1 MENKIK
7 QILSDVTMELVEDM
21 NKDLLAADI
30 LDSFDIVKLVVALE
44 EEFDI
49 VIDADLVTP
58 ENFQT
63 ANSIVVLV
71 KKIISE

>member
-63 ANSIVVLV
+63 ANSIIVLV
-71 KKIISE
+71 EKIISE